1 MEVIGY
7 KSKKAMILYIFGAI
21 LCLALAILGFWL
33 RGYDRG
39 GELLVGVVGFVVC
52 IVVIIIIAITPEELI
67 SVDAREENVY
77 LYNEK
82 IVIPVEDIKDVS
94 YRQARIRVVRYLSW
108 GRVIIKTNEKKIVVN
123 YVEDCEEVAKYLLK
137 ILYKNE

>member
-7 KSKKAMILYIFGAI
+7 KSKKAMILNIFGAI

-39 GELLVGVVGFVVC
+39 GELLVGAVGFVVC

-94 YRQARIRVVRYLSW
+94 YRSARARHRNYSW
-108 GRVIIKTNEKKIVVN
+108 GRIIIKTTKRRYEVTL
-123 YVEDCEEVAKYLLK
+123 VEDCEEVTKYLLK
-137 ILYKNE
+137 IIYKD